1 MRRLNNKNIIIG
13 ITGSI
18 SAYKA
23 PDIIRRMQE
32 EGADVKVVLT
42 EGGREF
48 ITELTLQTI
57 SKNQVHSNIWDKEA
71 ELSMGHISLARWA
84 DIILIAPASANT
96 ISNLADGKANNLLST
111 IILASQAHKYIAPS
125 MNVKM
130 FESSQV
136 QRNLLKLESLG
147 FHLISPDNGSQACG
161 DVGAGRLAETS
172 EIIDQI
178 SNTTIKSKFNDR
190 NVLVTL
196 GSTREYIDPV
206 RYLSNRSSG
215 KMGGAIVDELLLL
228 GANVTVVAGH
238 KDIDINSKAIEIK
251 TNTADEMYEE
261 VIKNIKGKDI
271 FISTAAVVDFK
282 VREFSQEKIKK
293 KSNSMTI
300 EFIKNTDILSEV
312 STQYKDILSIGF
324 AAETNEH
331 EKHALEK
338 LENKGCDAIILNDV
352 SDSEIGF
359 ESDENA
365 VTIYGKKFKEK
376 IEKNSKKIV
385 GREILKIIE
394 KNLL

>member
-84 DIILIAPASANT
+84 DIILIDPASANT
-96 ISNLADGKANNLLST
+96 ISNLVDGKANDLLST

-282 VREFSQEKIKK
+282 VREFIQEKIKK

>member
-96 ISNLADGKANNLLST
+96 ISNLAEGKANDLLST

-161 DVGAGRLAETS
+161 DIGAGRLAETS

-178 SNTTIKSKFNDR
+178 SNKTIKSKFNDK

-215 KMGGAIVDELLLL
+215 KMGSAIVDELLLL
-228 GANVTVVAGH
+228 GANVTVVTGH

-261 VIKNIKGKDI
+261 VIRNIKGKDI

-282 VREFSQEKIKK
+282 VRKFSQEKIKK

-300 EFIKNTDILSEV
+300 EFIKNTDILNEV
-312 STQYKDILSIGF
+312 STKYKDILSIGF

>member
-1 MRRLNNKNIIIG
+1 M
-13 ITGSI
+13 
-18 SAYKA
+18 
-23 PDIIRRMQE
+23 
-32 EGADVKVVLT
+32 
-42 EGGREF
+42 
-48 ITELTLQTI
+48 
-57 SKNQVHSNIWDKEA
+57 
-71 ELSMGHISLARWA
+71 
-84 DIILIAPASANT
+84 
-96 ISNLADGKANNLLST
+96 
-111 IILASQAHKYIAPS
+111 
-125 MNVKM
+125 
-130 FESSQV
+130 
-136 QRNLLKLESLG
+136 
-147 FHLISPDNGSQACG
+147 
-161 DVGAGRLAETS
+161 
-172 EIIDQI
+172 
-178 SNTTIKSKFNDR
+178 
-190 NVLVTL
+190 
-196 GSTREYIDPV
+196 
-206 RYLSNRSSG
+206 
-215 KMGGAIVDELLLL
+215 
-228 GANVTVVAGH
+228 TVVAGH

>member
-96 ISNLADGKANNLLST
+96 ISNLADGKANDLLST

-251 TNTADEMYEE
+251 TNTADEMHKE

-271 FISTAAVVDFK
+271 FISTPIS
-282 VREFSQEKIKK
+282 RP
-293 KSNSMTI
+293 
-300 EFIKNTDILSEV
+300 
-312 STQYKDILSIGF
+312 
-324 AAETNEH
+324 
-331 EKHALEK
+331 
-338 LENKGCDAIILNDV
+338 
-352 SDSEIGF
+352 
-359 ESDENA
+359 
-365 VTIYGKKFKEK
+365 
-376 IEKNSKKIV
+376 
-385 GREILKIIE
+385 
-394 KNLL
+394 